1 MKNMQ
6 SFFSH
11 FHIYS
16 IWEALIWTIVLSFLY
31 NLVYLFT
38 YSSQLSSRSVYAI
51 QVVLSLLSSIGMYWI
66 CTKVWTS
73 QKEKLDFG
81 TLLRV
86 LILQG
91 IYILLVS
98 ALLIPLALV
107 AIEQNQM
114 WLMVFMQ
121 LVSVFFLIFMIPFQL
136 VYYYALFMGKRSF
149 QEIKTYIFGV
159 FKAHYKVILNMY
171 CAMLLFMM
179 AIDTLSGGTLSLAGG
194 FNVPVI
200 VHSLLYVGNPM
211 FSWMM
216 SLFLAMAA
224 NLPLGQMFMILFFL
238 FMIGFLY
245 AYLELNFVAFIQEKC
260 NAYGTKRTQAH
271 R

>member
-16 IWEALIWTIVLSFLY
+16 IWKALIWTIVLSFLY

-121 LVSVFFLIFMIPFQL
+121 LVSVF
-136 VYYYALFMGKRSF
+136 
-149 QEIKTYIFGV
+149 
-159 FKAHYKVILNMY
+159 
-171 CAMLLFMM
+171 
-179 AIDTLSGGTLSLAGG
+179 
-194 FNVPVI
+194 
-200 VHSLLYVGNPM
+200 
-211 FSWMM
+211 
-216 SLFLAMAA
+216 
-224 NLPLGQMFMILFFL
+224 
-238 FMIGFLY
+238 
-245 AYLELNFVAFIQEKC
+245 
-260 NAYGTKRTQAH
+260 
-271 R
+271 

>member
-1 MKNMQ
+1 MQ
-6 SFFSH
+6 SFFSAFSH
-11 FHIYS
+11 LLDLEGADLDDRF
-16 IWEALIWTIVLSFLY
+16 VFLY

-136 VYYYALFMGKRSF
+136 VYYYVVYGKRSF

-179 AIDTLSGGTLSLAGG
+179 AIDTLSGGTLS
-194 FNVPVI
+194 
-200 VHSLLYVGNPM
+200 
-211 FSWMM
+211 
-216 SLFLAMAA
+216 
-224 NLPLGQMFMILFFL
+224 
-238 FMIGFLY
+238 
-245 AYLELNFVAFIQEKC
+245 
-260 NAYGTKRTQAH
+260 
-271 R
+271 